1 MDEFVKVLKKAD
13 LPENSC
19 KQIEIGDQGRAVMI
33 CNIKGSYHAMD
44 GTCPHMGG
52 PLGEGDLDGNVVA
65 CPWHGWTFDVMTGN
79 CLIRPGVKQSVYA
92 VKTDGDDILVNPS

>member
-1 MDEFVKVLKKAD
+1 MGEFVKALKKAD

-19 KQIEIGDQGRAVMI
+19 KQIEIGDKGLAVMI

-52 PLGEGDLDGNVVA
+52 PLGEGDLDGNVVT

-79 CLIRPGVKQSVYA
+79 CLIRPGVKQSVHA
-92 VKTDGDDILVNPS
+92 VKTEGDDILVNLS

>member
-1 MDEFVKVLKKAD
+1 MGEFVKVLKKSD

-19 KQIEIGDQGRAVMI
+19 KQTEIGGKGLAVMV
-33 CNIKGSYHAMD
+33 CNIKGAYHAMD
-44 GTCPHMGG
+44 ATCPHMGG

-92 VKTDGDDILVNPS
+92 VKTEGDDILVSL